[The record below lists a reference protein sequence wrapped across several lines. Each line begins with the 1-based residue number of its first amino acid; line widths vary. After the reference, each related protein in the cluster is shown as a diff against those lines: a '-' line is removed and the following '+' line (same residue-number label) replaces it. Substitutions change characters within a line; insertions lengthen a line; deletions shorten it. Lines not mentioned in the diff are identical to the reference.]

1 MPSDDTEGIKEQMK
15 KLVIVESPSKAK
27 TIEKYLGRGYKV
39 VASMGH
45 VMDLPRSVLGVDIE
59 KDFEPKYL
67 PMKDK
72 KDLIKELAELAKA
85 SDKVFL
91 ATDPDREGEAISWHL
106 ERALKLTGDK
116 ACRVTFNEITEK
128 TVKAGIASPRA
139 IDKDLVDA
147 YQARRVLDRIVGYK
161 LSPVLWRTVR
171 KGLSA
176 GRVQSVAV
184 RIVVLREREIQNFK
198 PKEFWNIYVVLE
210 NAGKEL
216 VRAKFKSW
224 LGEEKT
230 EIGSLEEALAVE
242 NASVG
247 ASYRVTDIKK
257 AQKRRRPQ
265 PPFITSTLQQEA
277 SRRYGFSSRRT
288 MVLAQNLYEGV
299 ALGERGMTGLI
310 TYMRTDSLRL
320 SEESVAAARELIK
333 GAYGAKFLPAAP
345 RVYKTKGNAQDAHE
359 AIRPANPMITPEDT
373 KPFLSADQQKIY
385 KLIWDRFTA
394 SQMADAVYDTVGVDI
409 VAEKPG
415 ERVAEYHTS
424 GSVKVFAGY
433 TALYEDTREAE
444 KTDAEDEEKNE
455 LPNLEKG
462 EKLAYKSF
470 EKQQKFTQPPLRYT
484 EATLIRA
491 LEENGIGRP
500 STYAPTIGTILDRE
514 YVEKEGRYLK
524 PTELGTIVTEL
535 MEKHFADIVNTEFT
549 ANMETE
555 LDHVS
560 EGDEAWKEV
569 IRHFWGGFS
578 ESLEKADK
586 DLAGVKM
593 APADEVTDIK
603 CEKCGRFMVIKN
615 GRFGKFLA
623 CPGYPEC
630 KNTKSITVETA
641 GNCPL
646 CGGKML
652 EKKSKAGAK
661 YFGCENYPTCNFM
674 TWDTPVKDTC
684 PKCGKTLFK
693 KSTRA
698 EKKTYCANPD
708 CDYEVVTGGYLN
720 KKGKA

>member
-1 MPSDDTEGIKEQMK
+1 MPSDDAEGNEQMK

-59 KDFEPKYL
+59 HDFEPKYL

-72 KDLIKELAELAKA
+72 KPLIKELAALAKA

-106 ERALKLTGDK
+106 ERALKLPPEK
-116 ACRVTFNEITEK
+116 ASRVTFNEITEK
-128 TVKAGIASPRA
+128 TVKAGIAAPRA

-161 LSPVLWRTVR
+161 LSPVLWHTVR

-184 RIVVLREREIQNFK
+184 RIVVLREREIKDFK

-210 NAGKEL
+210 TAGKET
-216 VRAKFKSW
+216 VRAKFKSY

-230 EIGSLEEALAVE
+230 EIGSKEQAEEVE
-242 NASVG
+242 RASVG
-247 ASYRVTDIKK
+247 AAYRVKDIKR
-257 AQKRRRPQ
+257 AQKHRRPA

-277 SRRYGFSSRRT
+277 SRRYGFSSRKT
-288 MVLAQNLYEGV
+288 MMLAQNLYEGV

-320 SEESVAAARELIK
+320 SAESVAAAHDLIR
-333 GAYGAKFLPAAP
+333 AQYGDKFLPASP
-345 RVYKTKGNAQDAHE
+345 RVYKSKGNAQDAHE
-359 AIRPANPMITPEDT
+359 AIRPANPAITPEET

-394 SQMADAVYDTVGVDI
+394 SQMADAVYDTVSVDI
-409 VAEKPG
+409 LAEKPG
-415 ERVAEYHTS
+415 ERALEYHTS

-444 KTDAEDEEKNE
+444 KTDADDDEKNE
-455 LPNLEKG
+455 LPALKEG
-462 EKLAYKSF
+462 EALAYRSF

-514 YVEKEGRYLK
+514 YVEKDGRYLK
-524 PTELGTIVTEL
+524 PTELGSIVTEL

-549 ANMETE
+549 ANMETQ
-555 LDHVS
+555 LDRVS
-560 EGDEAWKEV
+560 EGEEAWKEV
-569 IRHFWGGFS
+569 IRTFWSGFS
-578 ESLEKADK
+578 QTLEKADK
-586 DLAGVKM
+586 DLEGVKM
-593 APADEVTDIK
+593 TPADEVTDIP
-603 CEKCGRFMVIKN
+603 CEKCGRLMVVKT

-623 CPGYPEC
+623 CPGYPAC
-630 KNTKSITVETA
+630 KNTKSIVVETA

-652 EKKSKAGAK
+652 EKKSKSGAK
-661 YFGCENYPTCNFM
+661 YYGCENFPTCGFM
-674 TWDTPVKDTC
+674 SWDLPVKDTC
-684 PKCGKTLFK
+684 PQCGRTLFK

-698 EKKTYCANPD
+698 EKKIYCAHPD
-708 CDYEVVTGGYLN
+708 CGYEVVTGGYLS

>member
-1 MPSDDTEGIKEQMK
+1 MK

-39 VASMGH
+39 TASMGH

-59 KDFEPKYL
+59 NDFEPKYL

-72 KDLIKELAELAKA
+72 KDLIKELAAEAKA
-85 SDKVFL
+85 ADKVFL

-106 ERALKLTGDK
+106 QRALKLPPEK
-116 ACRVTFNEITEK
+116 ASRVTFNEITEK
-128 TVKAGIASPRA
+128 TVKAGIASPRS

-184 RIVVLREREIQNFK
+184 RIVVLREREIKDFK

-216 VRAKFKSW
+216 VRAKFKSF

-230 EIGSLEEALAVE
+230 EITSKEEAEAVE
-242 NASVG
+242 KASVG
-247 ASYRVTDIKK
+247 AAYRVSDIKK
-257 AQKRRRPQ
+257 AQKHRRPA
-265 PPFITSTLQQEA
+265 PPFITSSLQQEA
-277 SRRYGFSSRRT
+277 SRRYGFSSRKT
-288 MVLAQNLYEGV
+288 MLLAQNLYEGV

-320 SEESVAAARELIK
+320 SEESVAAARGLIRET
-333 GAYGAKFLPAAP
+333 YGERYLPSAP
-345 RVYKTKGNAQDAHE
+345 RVYKSKGNAQDAHE
-359 AIRPANPMITPEDT
+359 AIRPSNPSITPEET
-373 KPFLSADQQKIY
+373 RPFLTADQQKIY

-409 VAEKPG
+409 LSEKPG
-415 ERVAEYHTS
+415 ERVLEYHTS

-433 TALYEDTREAE
+433 TILYEDTREAE
-444 KTDAEDEEKNE
+444 KPDAEDEEKNE

-462 EKLAYKSF
+462 ENLLYKSF

-500 STYAPTIGTILDRE
+500 STYAPTIGTIMDRE

-535 MEKHFADIVNTEFT
+535 MEKNFTDVVNTEFT
-549 ANMETE
+549 ANMESE
-555 LDHVS
+555 LDRVS
-560 EGDEAWKEV
+560 EGEEAWKEV
-569 IRHFWGGFS
+569 IRRFWGGFN
-578 ESLEKADK
+578 ESLKAAEKN
-586 DLAGVKM
+586 LEGVRM
-593 APADEVTDIK
+593 APPDEVTDIK

-641 GNCPL
+641 GTCPL

-652 EKKSKAGAK
+652 EKKSKTGAK
-661 YFGCENYPTCNFM
+661 YFGCENYPNCNFM

-693 KSTRA
+693 KNTRA
-698 EKKTYCANPD
+698 EKKTYCASPD